1 MIIKFRNI
9 AVILAVFMFIGI
21 FTMIS
26 IISTDK
32 QISQTERRELTKKPT
47 LSKETLLDGKFMS
60 DFEKYN
66 LDQFPFRD
74 NFRTL
79 KAVTS
84 LYVMGK
90 ADNNNIYMAD
100 GFISKLDYPMDN
112 KSVEHASSRIE
123 YIYNKY
129 LSNSNSNI
137 YLSVIPDKNY
147 FMAEKNGYPTMDY
160 NSMVNTLCDR
170 VKFAKYIDLFPQLK
184 LDDYYHTDTHWRQE
198 KIDKIARLLCDN
210 MDTPFSNDFSIKKLD
225 IPFYGV
231 YYGQYAIPVQA
242 DEIYYIYSKSFDS
255 CTAFDFETNK
265 NIPIYDLEKTKE
277 TDPYEMY
284 LSGSKSLITI
294 ENKTAL
300 SNKELIIFRDSFGSS
315 LAPYLI
321 NSYKKIY
328 LVDIRYIYP
337 DYLDRFIDFNNK
349 DVLFLYS
356 TLVLNNSVTF
366 K

>member
-1 MIIKFRNI
+1 MINKFRNI
-9 AVILAVFMFIGI
+9 AVILSVFIFITC
-21 FTMIS
+21 FTLMS
-26 IISTDK
+26 IVFPDK
-32 QISQTERRELTKKPT
+32 EFSQTERRGLAQKPEP
-47 LSKETLLDGKFMS
+47 SKETVLDGKFMS
-60 DFEKYN
+60 DFEQYN

-84 LYVMGK
+84 LYIMRK
-90 ADNNNIYMAD
+90 ADNNRIYMAD

-112 KSVEHASSRIE
+112 KSVEYASSRIN

-129 LSNSNSNI
+129 LSASSSNI
-137 YLSVIPDKNY
+137 YLSIIPDKNY
-147 FMAEKNGYPTMDY
+147 FMAEKNGYPAIDY
-160 NSMVNTLCDR
+160 NSMVNNLCSKI
-170 VKFAKYIDLFPQLK
+170 KFAKYIDLFPHLQ
-184 LDDYYHTDTHWRQE
+184 LDDYYNTDTHWRQE
-198 KIDKIARLLCDN
+198 KIDKIAKLISNN

-225 IPFYGV
+225 TPFYGV
-231 YYGQYAIPVQA
+231 YYGQYAISIKA
-242 DEIYYIYSKSFDS
+242 DDMYYIYSKTSDK
-255 CTAFDFETNK
+255 CKAFDFETNK

-277 TDPYEMY
+277 ADPYEMY

-294 ENKTAL
+294 ENETAL
-300 SNKELIIFRDSFGSS
+300 SDKQLVIFRDSFGSS

-337 DYLDRFIDFNNK
+337 DYLGKFINFNNK

-356 TLVLNNSVTF
+356 TLVLNNSVTL